1 MGQPGELFTINVSL
15 SLLPLTPLYRASHA
29 NWSWHAG
36 IWGGIALVEPGQA
49 CFKLLVSAVIPSKL
63 SRYSDQQIGLIV
75 SDWPR
80 EYTQGGFNKMMDTHN
95 FPKSSSCIFSL
106 YRHRSKSILAKIQW
120 KHYISWVTSRSTK
133 KLHTSCTFTIQIT
146 VKNLW
151 NFEFEYGKMG

>member
-36 IWGGIALVEPGQA
+36 IWGGTALVEPGQA

-80 EYTQGGFNKMMDTHN
+80 EYTQGGFNKMMDNHN

-106 YRHRSKSILAKIQW
+106 YRQVKIYFGTNLTEIFLR
-120 KHYISWVTSRSTK
+120 HISRVTSRSTK
-133 KLHTSCTFTIQIT
+133 KLHAASTFTIVIP
-146 VKNLW
+146 VESSV
-151 NFEFEYGKMG
+151 EFEYGKMG